1 MKTMIV
7 IPSSVFNWMG
17 FAGFAGLNSLRPYY
31 GDSHIPYGI
40 PSEFCVESSKTGTV
54 LTFKYAHAAYAD
66 TNMTEVA
73 NFIFEGYK
81 PDGSLITLMIHPNR

>member
-17 FAGFAGLNSLRPYY
+17 FAGFAGLDALRPYC
-31 GDSHIPYGI
+31 GQDSHI
-40 PSEFCVESSKTGTV
+40 PSEFCVESTKTGTV
-54 LTFKYAHAAYAD
+54 LTFKYAHAAYED

-73 NFIFEGYK
+73 NFIFEAYK
-81 PDGSLITLMIHPNR
+81 PDGSLITVMIHPDR

>member
-17 FAGFAGLNSLRPYY
+17 FAGFASLDALRPYY
-31 GDSHIPYGI
+31 VQDSHI
-40 PSEFCVESSKTGTV
+40 PSEFCVESTKTGTV
-54 LTFKYAHAAYAD
+54 LTFKYTHTAYED

-81 PDGSLITLMIHPNR
+81 PDGSLITVMIHPDR